1 MPVITIRMAKGRSEE
16 QKAELIKE
24 FTESVS
30 RIVGVEPE
38 RIIILIEEFDPGNIG
53 RGGSPLSMQ

>member
-16 QKAELIKE
+16 QKREIIKE

-30 RIVGVEPE
+30 RIVGVDPE

-53 RGGSPLSMQ
+53 RGGIPLSG